1 MGKNIKTDKR
11 GDKMPFDR
19 KNYPSSMKN
28 LDKEVRDKAIDIVNA
43 MLKEGYKEDNAI
55 PIAISQAKDWAND
68 ASNAELKEIRKKDL
82 KDHEKSA
89 GKSGSRLQESD
100 VEVSYN
106 YDEEKWQVKS
116 KKASQVEGYY
126 DTKKEAKKRAEEIAE
141 NRESKVITKTKEES
155 K

>member
-1 MGKNIKTDKR
+1 M
-11 GDKMPFDR
+11 
-19 KNYPSSMKN
+19 
-28 LDKEVRDKAIDIVNA
+28 
-43 MLKEGYKEDNAI
+43 
-55 PIAISQAKDWAND
+55 
-68 ASNAELKEIRKKDL
+68 
-82 KDHEKSA
+82 
-89 GKSGSRLQESD
+89 QESD

-126 DTKKEAKKRAEEIAE
+126 DTKKEAKERAEKIAE